1 MTDSTSSL
9 VLNAMLEEFGDN
21 APFAL
26 ELYALYRLD
35 PALVDE
41 DWRRAFRALED
52 RVPFAMSLPAR
63 VVAPEPLFLPEPAP
77 AVPAAPAAAAV
88 PAAPAAPRPAPV
100 TARQGE
106 QALPIAGGAATIAR
120 NMEASL

>member
-1 MTDSTSSL
+1 MSDSSSAL

-21 APFAL
+21 APFAQ

-52 RVPFAMSLPAR
+52 RVPFAMSVPVRAI
-63 VVAPEPLFLPEPAP
+63 APE
-77 AVPAAPAAAAV
+77 
-88 PAAPAAPRPAPV
+88 
-100 TARQGE
+100 
-106 QALPIAGGAATIAR
+106 
-120 NMEASL
+120 